1 MNWFTG
7 LVVFLITWWLVLFAV
22 LPFGVKPNPDPEPGS
37 GHMAGA
43 PQKPMLVRKALITTA
58 ITAVVWL
65 IIFMVIEAD
74 LISFRNPPT

>member
-22 LPFGVKPNPDPEPGS
+22 LPFGVKPDTDPDPES

-43 PQKPMLVRKALITTA
+43 PKKPMLLRKALITTA
-58 ITAVVWL
+58 VTIVVWL
-65 IIFMVIEAD
+65 IIFAVIEAN
-74 LISFRNPPT
+74 LISFRNPPS